1 MQKILEIVF
10 RQFVTIYV
18 GSTLLY
24 VFYKIIGKDIS
35 YEDILN
41 KKDENT
47 DFKKYTYISFIVG
60 FIFILLLILISK
72 KMLQS

>member
-1 MQKILEIVF
+1 MRKILEIVF

-24 VFYKIIGKDIS
+24 IYYKITGKNIS

-41 KKDENT
+41 KKNDDT
-47 DFKKYTYISFIVG
+47 GFKKHTYISFIVG
-60 FIFILLLILISK
+60 FIFILLLILLTK
-72 KMLQS
+72 KMFQN